1 MYNRDV
7 GWKRGS
13 NSAVECQLPK
23 LNVAG
28 SIPVSRSIFS
38 LFCADVSAVPPRL
51 LKQIH
56 RDVVGRIR
64 AGSAAATANVS
75 RKQRGEPLHFLRMLV
90 LQ

>member
-1 MYNRDV
+1 
-7 GWKRGS
+7 
-13 NSAVECQLPK
+13 
-23 LNVAG
+23 
-28 SIPVSRSIFS
+28 